1 MKTIRLALYN
11 RKSGAQGT
19 TYYGTLKYVYRI
31 LKPELFKLPK
41 TKEEL
46 KELERQGIIE
56 IIMPKDEKRIYESY
70 SSTGGFFEYEKMKYY
85 EVEAPVLIEY
95 ISIYE
100 GKRNYTY
107 KLVSNDINEE
117 PKPEYNKS
125 FADIIAEAE
134 KIDNRSGIPIEEL
147 KKLRCRFIGANRD
160 NLHGDDFD
168 SYELENG
175 CKATLFY
182 RRTLSADVGYRF
194 DYTKLLRIYPP

>member
-1 MKTIRLALYN
+1 MAKIRLALYV
-11 RKSGAQGT
+11 RKSGAQGC

-46 KELERQGIIE
+46 EELKERGIIE
-56 IIMPKDEKRIYESY
+56 IVMPKDEKRMYESY
-70 SSTGGFFEYEKMKYY
+70 SNFGGFFEWERIKYY
-85 EVEAPVLIEY
+85 EVEAPVLLEC

-117 PKPEYNKS
+117 PKPEYDRS
-125 FADIIAEAE
+125 FADVIAEAE
-134 KIDNRSGIPIEEL
+134 VIDNRTPFSIEEL

-160 NLHGDDFD
+160 NLYGDDFD
-168 SYELENG
+168 SFELENG

>member
-11 RKSGAQGT
+11 RESGAQGC

-31 LKPELFKLPK
+31 VKPGLFKLPK
-41 TKEEL
+41 TKEDL
-46 KELERQGIIE
+46 RKLEKSGIIE
-56 IIMPKDEKRIYESY
+56 FIKPQHEKYIY
-70 SSTGGFFEYEKMKYY
+70 SSSSSFGGMFEYERIKYY

-125 FADIIAEAE
+125 FADVIAEAE
-134 KIDNRSGIPIEEL
+134 VIDNRSGIPLEEL

-168 SYELENG
+168 SFELENG
-175 CKATLFY
+175 CTATLYY
-182 RRTLSADVGYRF
+182 RRTLSADIGYRF